1 MSVDSGCVGGAVST
15 YNVVPACEQGV
26 LDDHSI
32 GLRHGDDGGKDRG
45 PMLPCRIAAD
55 TVLIE
60 VVLSGLVE
68 VLLAVVIVIVV
79 QSDIVIIVFACTVSA
94 RQGFAQCG

>member
-1 MSVDSGCVGGAVST
+1 MSLDSGCVRGAVSNH
-15 YNVVPACEQGV
+15 NVVPACEQGV

-45 PMLPCRIAAD
+45 PMPWGGIAAD
-55 TVLIE
+55 SVLIE

-68 VLLAVVIVIVV
+68 VVLAVVIVILV
-79 QSDIVIIVFACTVSA
+79 QSDIVIIVFACTVNA